1 MIDAEILPITSEL
14 LKSEEFEVREQAAL
28 LIGSFALSAIGRQL
42 FDYAFPNL
50 RDLLEDE
57 ELDVRKAAAWAF
69 RQLTVNDDGCQR
81 IVESG
86 CPEAMINSFIKHS
99 SEEEIAKEDAQ
110 YLIYL
115 LEAFVNLT
123 FSDIG
128 IEPLLGRNAIEQ
140 FTRMLDHEYAVEIL
154 EESHQK
160 IAELSLRVLG
170 NMSINHE
177 GKEECI
183 EQKVIERSYVYLI
196 ASKQRSYEDA
206 LNTSLIL
213 MGCSIHLEGKNQIIN
228 KLDEHGNPLILQAI
242 IKRLE
247 SNQYQGLRGNLK
259 VALTNVAELPRGFS
273 DITYQLCDKI
283 EILDGVFGARSVKP
297 LHNFLPKLSQYDEML
312 NIEPEEISRSAIVI
326 KALATLFKKYQEEAA

>member
-128 IEPLLGRNAIEQ
+128 IEPLLGKNAIEQ
-140 FTRMLDHEYAVEIL
+140 FTKMLDHEYAVDVL

-170 NMSINHE
+170 NISLNHE
-177 GKEECI
+177 GKNECI
-183 EQKVIERSYVYLI
+183 EQKVIERSYGYLI
-196 ASKQRSYEDA
+196 ASQQRSYEDA

-213 MGCSIHLEGKNQIIN
+213 MGCSIHLEGKN
-228 KLDEHGNPLILQAI
+228 
-242 IKRLE
+242 
-247 SNQYQGLRGNLK
+247 
-259 VALTNVAELPRGFS
+259 
-273 DITYQLCDKI
+273 
-283 EILDGVFGARSVKP
+283 
-297 LHNFLPKLSQYDEML
+297 
-312 NIEPEEISRSAIVI
+312 
-326 KALATLFKKYQEEAA
+326 